1 MATTYGFLPPP
12 AAPKLYTSVIPESD
26 FQRSA
31 ELKAKIKSETDEF
44 RNRRYQIY
52 GTPEEQAA
60 RERGRQAGEAA
71 NYLSSLPIA
80 DKYTLANTGGV
91 DPWKTARSTWTGIT
105 SEAQKDYVE
114 SVNKKRDVAA
124 ATAATAATP
133 AASSSSSKQINRL
146 LNPFTGAHVY
156 IENADEAA
164 AAQRIGWASEG
175 EAFKL
180 FGQED
185 KSPDAV
191 DIVRLR
197 RGDFNDYLLTSDPGE
212 IESAQKGG
220 YVREG
225 VLGRALKTP
234 GATGSKHVQRYMHVI
249 SGQHVY
255 SADPKEQEAL
265 ASNKEFTREAGGD
278 FYAPD
283 GSSTT
288 STSSTTTNATP
299 TPEKP
304 KDEFKL
310 PSTASEDQQK
320 YLDALA
326 KKQTTNNTTATTI

>member
-1 MATTYGFLPPP
+1 MATTYGFLPAP
-12 AAPKLYTSVIPESD
+12 AAPKLYTSVIPEAD

-31 ELKAKIKSETDEF
+31 ELKAKIKSETEEF

-80 DKYTLANTGGV
+80 DKYTSANTGGV

-114 SVNKKRDVAA
+114 AVNKKRDVAA
-124 ATAATAATP
+124 ATAATASTP
-133 AASSSSSKQINRL
+133 AASSSKQINRL
-146 LNPFTGAHVY
+146 LNPLTGAHVY

-164 AAQRIGWASEG
+164 AAQRTGWTKEG

-234 GATGSKHVQRYMHVI
+234 GAEGSKHVQRYMNVI

-255 SADPKEQEAL
+255 SADTKEQEAL
-265 ASNKEFTREAGGD
+265 AANKEFTREAAGD

-283 GSSTT
+283 GSSTAAT
-288 STSSTTTNATP
+288 SATP
-299 TPEKP
+299 GSAAP

-310 PSTASEDQQK
+310 PSTASQD
-320 YLDALA
+320 YLDTLA
-326 KKQTTNNTTATTI
+326 KKQAADKAAVATA

>member
-1 MATTYGFLPPP
+1 MATTYGFLPAP
-12 AAPKLYTSVIPESD
+12 AAPKLYTSVIPEAD

-31 ELKAKIKSETDEF
+31 ELKAKIKSETAEF

-105 SEAQKDYVE
+105 SEAQKDYVKA
-114 SVNKKRDVAA
+114 VNKKRDVAA
-124 ATAATAATP
+124 ATDATAATAATP
-133 AASSSSSKQINRL
+133 TTSSSSKQINRL
-146 LNPFTGAHVY
+146 LNPLTGAHVY

-191 DIVRLR
+191 DVVRLR

-234 GATGSKHVQRYMHVI
+234 GATGSKHVQRYMNAI

-255 SADPKEQEAL
+255 SADAKEQEAL
-265 ASNKEFTREAGGD
+265 ASNKEFTREAAGD

-283 GSSTT
+283 GSST
-288 STSSTTTNATP
+288 SSTTTTDTP
-299 TPEKP
+299 VSKEP

-310 PSTASEDQQK
+310 PSTASQD

-326 KKQTTNNTTATTI
+326 KKQATDKAAATTV

>member
-12 AAPKLYTSVIPESD
+12 AAPKLYTSVIPEAD

-31 ELKAKIKSETDEF
+31 ELKAKIKSETEEF

-124 ATAATAATP
+124 ATAATASTP

-146 LNPFTGAHVY
+146 LNPLTGAHVY

-164 AAQRIGWASEG
+164 AAQRAGWTKEG

-234 GATGSKHVQRYMHVI
+234 GAAGSKHVQRYMNVI

-255 SADPKEQEAL
+255 SADAKEQEAL
-265 ASNKEFTREAGGD
+265 AANKEFTREASGD

-283 GSSTT
+283 GSSTAAT
-288 STSSTTTNATP
+288 SATP
-299 TPEKP
+299 GSAAP

-326 KKQTTNNTTATTI
+326 KKQAADKAAVATA

>member
-12 AAPKLYTSVIPESD
+12 DAPKLYTSVIPEAD

-31 ELKAKIKSETDEF
+31 ELKAKIKSETGEF
-44 RNRRYQIY
+44 QNRRYQIY

-114 SVNKKRDVAA
+114 AVNKKRDVAA
-124 ATAATAATP
+124 ATAATASTP
-133 AASSSSSKQINRL
+133 AASSSKQINRL
-146 LNPFTGAHVY
+146 LNPLTGAHVY

-164 AAQRIGWASEG
+164 AAQRTGWTKEG

-234 GATGSKHVQRYMHVI
+234 GAEGSKHVQRYMNVI

-255 SADPKEQEAL
+255 SADTKEQEAL
-265 ASNKEFTREAGGD
+265 AANKEFTREAAGD

-283 GSSTT
+283 GSSTAAT
-288 STSSTTTNATP
+288 SATP
-299 TPEKP
+299 GSAAP

-310 PSTASEDQQK
+310 PSTASQD
-320 YLDALA
+320 YLDTLA
-326 KKQTTNNTTATTI
+326 KKQAADKAAVATA

>member
-1 MATTYGFLPPP
+1 MATTYGFLPAP
-12 AAPKLYTSVIPESD
+12 AAPKLYTSVIPEAD

-105 SEAQKDYVE
+105 SEAQKNYVE

-124 ATAATAATP
+124 ATAATAAAP
-133 AASSSSSKQINRL
+133 VASSSSKQINRL
-146 LNPFTGAHVY
+146 LNPITGAHVY

-164 AAQRIGWASEG
+164 AAQRAGWRGEG

-191 DIVRLR
+191 DVVRLR

-234 GATGSKHVQRYMHVI
+234 GATGSKHVQRYMNVI

-255 SADPKEQEAL
+255 SADAKEQEAL
-265 ASNKEFTREAGGD
+265 AGNKEFTREASGD

-283 GSSTT
+283 GSATTATT
-288 STSSTTTNATP
+288 STPAST
-299 TPEKP
+299 EP

-310 PSTASEDQQK
+310 PSTASQD

-326 KKQTTNNTTATTI
+326 KKQAADKAAVDKTAATTV